1 MSEPAASSPTLND
14 SIKKKENDT
23 KSILRRDNEEYNVI
37 KKLPKR
43 FPSQLNDIYV
53 TSRTNFK
60 AQLEKCQKLM
70 EKSSDNDE
78 EKKIFL
84 HAMGPAINR

>member
-1 MSEPAASSPTLND
+1 MSEPAVQSPSLTD
-14 SIKKKENDT
+14 PKKDET
-23 KSILRRDNEEYNVI
+23 KALLRRDNEEYSIV

-43 FPSQLNDIYV
+43 FPSRLNDIYV

-60 AQLEKCQKLM
+60 AQLEKCQKLL
-70 EKSSDNDE
+70 EKGSSD
-78 EKKIFL
+78 EKKEVFL